1 LCPYR
6 GQAKGS
12 FSGSRSFGKGEIKVS
27 SKKRKMLVAVLLILG
42 VALSGCAYMVVG
54 AVGATGA
61 AYVIGEDRRVFA
73 YNFDEVYDAALAA
86 VKDDCKL
93 PVYEE
98 KREAV
103 TGTITASLV
112 KGTKVN
118 VTVKFLSAG
127 ATEVRIRVG
136 FFGDED
142 FSNMLFYKIEDRLR
156 GIEPLGL
163 RPF

>member
-1 LCPYR
+1 MR
-6 GQAKGS
+6 
-12 FSGSRSFGKGEIKVS
+12 
-27 SKKRKMLVAVLLILG
+27 SKKKGLLVVVLLTLTVPLG
-42 VALSGCAYMVVG
+42 GCVLTPYVITGAAG
-54 AVGATGA
+54 AVGGV
-61 AYVIGEDRRVFA
+61 YVMGEDRKVFA

-103 TGTITASLV
+103 TGTIKASLV

-136 FFGDED
+136 VFGDED

-156 GIEPLGL
+156 GVKPLGP